1 MKSAFVRLTLILFGI
16 SLLISCEKDK
26 KTTSNEGDG
35 KDRAVLLTR
44 YADSLVNPAYLDFK
58 TEFDNMKNSANAF
71 IADPDIIKLQN
82 LQESWENAYLNWQG
96 TELFDFGP
104 AEVNT
109 LRNFFNIYPADVT
122 GILNNISNTSANL
135 EVPASYPQQGF
146 PALDYLLNGVGST
159 DTAIVQFYK
168 DPVDGAKRQAYLI
181 RIIDRMD
188 LLFTSVQNEWLGAFR
203 DDFISKTGLD
213 ISSSTSK
220 MVNGLVLHYE
230 RYIRSGK
237 IGIPSGILN
246 GGIAAPEKSESYYRK
261 GLSKSLLLK
270 AHNAYYDFFT
280 GTSFNGK
287 QAGTSL
293 QTYLDALGA
302 KDNASGKLLSNI
314 IIEQMDLIKQ
324 KIVALNPDIAAQ
336 ISNDPSSTNDL
347 YNAMQTLVRLLK
359 VDMTSAMSITITYT
373 DNDGD

>member
-1 MKSAFVRLTLILFGI
+1 
-16 SLLISCEKDK
+16 
-26 KTTSNEGDG
+26 
-35 KDRAVLLTR
+35 
-44 YADSLVNPAYLDFK
+44 
-58 TEFDNMKNSANAF
+58 MKNSANAF
-71 IADPDIIKLQN
+71 AAAPDINRLQN
-82 LQESWENAYLNWQG
+82 LRQLWENAYTEWQG
-96 TELFDFGP
+96 VELFDFGP
-104 AEVNT
+104 AEVNA

-159 DTAIVQFYK
+159 DTSIVQFYK
-168 DPVDGAKRQAYLI
+168 DPADGAKRQAYLL

-188 LLFTSVQNEWLGAFR
+188 LLFNAVHNEWLGTFR
-203 DDFISKTGLD
+203 DEFISKTGLD

-230 RYIRSGK
+230 RFIRSGK
-237 IGIPSGILN
+237 IGIPSGVLN

-280 GTSFNGK
+280 GNSFNGK

-302 KDNASGKLLSNI
+302 KDNASGKLLSTI
-314 IIEQMDLIKQ
+314 ITEQMDLIKQ
-324 KIVALNPDIAAQ
+324 KIEALNPDIAAQ
-336 ISNDPSSTNDL
+336 ISNDPSGTNDL